1 MGLGCAFELIRL
13 GGNDQRGKAM
23 DAEQVLG
30 VLVLVGALLGV
41 MTLALSGAR
50 TIDRLARTRPGTE
63 RKRRR
68 KEDPDAEE

>member
-1 MGLGCAFELIRL
+1 
-13 GGNDQRGKAM
+13 M

-30 VLVLVGALLGV
+30 VLVLAGALLGV
-41 MTLALSGAR
+41 VALALSGAR